1 MLLTHVRSGR
11 LHELARGKRRRVLR
25 LHKRMIH
32 APEDVMCYAVQG
44 DRPLWKNTNVTAK
57 EIRQV
62 FRLSLCLITCVLANK
77 KRKEGMA
84 Q

>member
-11 LHELARGKRRRVLR
+11 LNELARGKRSRVLR

-32 APEDVMCYAVQG
+32 APEDVRGYAVQG
-44 DRPLWKNTNVTAK
+44 TRPLWKNTNVTAK

-62 FRLSLCLITCVLANK
+62 FRCQ
-77 KRKEGMA
+77 EA
-84 Q
+84 QGRYGAVEATQEV